1 MDGSSPRRLLPPG
14 QSIDAATLMTLQFAA
29 SRAIIPGLLYVGLTI
44 LASRPK
50 EGKSFLSIKLG
61 LCLTL
66 GLSFLGLP
74 AVQCGALVLAL
85 EDTLDRI
92 RDRLAALPYEK
103 TGLLHFATSSGGLPQ
118 ALFHELDDQL
128 AVFPDIRV
136 VVIDTL
142 QKVRHRAGDVGYNAD
157 YEDLGRLKEYAD
169 ERGIA
174 ILLLHHTRKAEA
186 GTEYDRISGT
196 SGITGVADT
205 MMVLTRTGEDTKL
218 LVKGREFEEREFDLA
233 FNGGDWQLADEAT
246 LRERAVRA
254 LPEGTRRVIDLM
266 GICDGW
272 TGTCKELLETI
283 KVPGI
288 TERALSQQLRD
299 GTGALS
305 EMGISIAWRRTN
317 RGSVV
322 SLSKRNDS
330 PDE

>member
-1 MDGSSPRRLLPPG
+1 MVASSPSRLLPPG
-14 QSIDAATLMTLQFAA
+14 QSIDAATLMTLEFTAG
-29 SRAIIPGLLYVGLTI
+29 RAIIPGLLYVGLTI

-50 EGKSFLSIKLG
+50 DGKSFMAIKLG
-61 LCLTL
+61 LCLAL

-74 AVQCGALVLAL
+74 AVQCGVLIFAL

-92 RDRLAALPYEK
+92 RDRLAGLPYEK
-103 TGLLHFATSSGGLPQ
+103 NGLLHFATSSDGLPS
-118 ALFHELDDQL
+118 ALFHELDAQL
-128 AVFPDIRV
+128 AAFPDIRV

-142 QKVRHRAGDVGYNAD
+142 QKIRHRTGDVGYNAD

-218 LVKGREFEEREFDLA
+218 LVKGREFEEHEFNVA
-233 FNGGDWQLADEAT
+233 FNDGDWQLADEAT
-246 LRERAVRA
+246 LRKRAVRA
-254 LPEGTRRVIDLM
+254 LPDGTRRVIDLM
-266 GICDGW
+266 GVCDGW

-283 KVPGI
+283 KIPNI

-299 GTGALS
+299 GTETLS
-305 EMGISIAWRRTN
+305 KMGISIAWSRTN

-322 SLSKRNDS
+322 SLTKRNDS

>member
-1 MDGSSPRRLLPPG
+1 MVASRRLLPPG
-14 QSIDAATLMTLQFAA
+14 ESIDAAALMDMEFSV

-50 EGKSFLSIKLG
+50 DGKSFMSIKLG
-61 LCLTL
+61 LCLAL
-66 GLSFLGLP
+66 GLGFLGLP
-74 AVQCGALVLAL
+74 AVQCGVLILAL

-92 RDRLAALPYEK
+92 RDRLAGLPYEK
-103 TGLLHFATSSGGLPQ
+103 NGLLHFATSSGGLPS
-118 ALFHELDDQL
+118 ALFQELDDQL
-128 AVFPDIRV
+128 AAFPDIRV
-136 VVIDTL
+136 VVVDTL
-142 QKVRHRAGDVGYNAD
+142 QKIRHRTGDVGYNAD

-174 ILLLHHTRKAEA
+174 ILLLHHTRKSEA

-205 MMVLTRTGEDTKL
+205 MMVLTRNGEDAKL

-233 FNGGDWQLADEAT
+233 FNGGDWGLADEAAV
-246 LRERAVRA
+246 RERAVLA
-254 LPEGTRRVIDLM
+254 LPDGARRVIDLM
-266 GICDGW
+266 GVCDDW

-283 KVPGI
+283 KAPNI

-299 GTGALS
+299 GTEALS
-305 EMGISIAWRRTN
+305 KMGISLAWSRTN

-322 SLSKRNDS
+322 SLTKRNDS
-330 PDE
+330 PGE